1 MGGKNSVVAPV
12 HQMGVLLDGALFIRK
27 QASFLERL
35 IGPEIWFC
43 FCVPTESNLI
53 TVPHDRSITRG
64 SSSMSLCREPER

>member
-1 MGGKNSVVAPV
+1 MGGKNPVVAPV
-12 HQMGVLLDGALFIRK
+12 HQMGVLVLVDPDRSLFIRK

-53 TVPHDRSITRG
+53 TVPHDRSRVV
-64 SSSMSLCREPER
+64 RHP